1 MTIIVGITGGIGSG
15 KSTFSKQILKRKLL
29 LLDSDEQVSQLYK
42 KPKKKFIKYL
52 HQIGLGQSIKK
63 NKIDK
68 RVIREI
74 IFKNKAIK
82 AKLEKY
88 IFKIVRAE
96 RAGFIKK
103 QKKLKTK
110 AVFFDIPLLFESNL
124 ENDFN
129 LIISII
135 STKKH
140 RFKRLGYLRNISK
153 EMFDNIVKS
162 QTTDVVRKKKSDIV
176 IFNNNSLENYIEK
189 INIVLNKIVL

>member
-1 MTIIVGITGGIGSG
+1 MTIMVGITGGIGSG

-29 LLDSDEQVSQLYK
+29 LLDSDEQVSKLYK

-52 HQIGLGQSIKK
+52 RQIGLGQSIKK
-63 NKIDK
+63 NKVDK

-96 RAGFIKK
+96 RANFIKK

-140 RFKRLGYLRNISK
+140 RFKRLGYFRNISK

-162 QTTDVVRKKKSDIV
+162 QTTDVVRKNKSDIV
-176 IFNNNSLENYIEK
+176 IYNNNSLENYIKK